1 MRPKRTIGAIVVC
14 SLIVLLISTSLHA
27 YLDPNAA
34 GKLSQILTPL
44 LVAAVVALTF
54 FRKHG
59 GAALAGL
66 SRTFS
71 QRADV

>member
-1 MRPKRTIGAIVVC
+1 MRSKRTIGAIDVC
-14 SLIVLLISTSLHA
+14 SLIVLLISLHA

-34 GKLSQILTPL
+34 GMLSQILTPL

-54 FRKHG
+54 FRKQG

-66 SRTFS
+66 SHAFS
-71 QRADV
+71 QPVDV

>member
-1 MRPKRTIGAIVVC
+1 MRPKRSIGAIVVC

-27 YLDPNAA
+27 YVDPNAA
-34 GKLSQILTPL
+34 GMLSQILTAL
-44 LVAAVVALTF
+44 LVAAVVAVTF
-54 FRKHG
+54 FRKQG

>member
-1 MRPKRTIGAIVVC
+1 MRSKRTIGAIDVC

-34 GKLSQILTPL
+34 GMLSQILTPL
-44 LVAAVVALTF
+44 LVAAVVALAF
-54 FRKHG
+54 FRKQG

-66 SRTFS
+66 SHAFS
-71 QRADV
+71 QPADV